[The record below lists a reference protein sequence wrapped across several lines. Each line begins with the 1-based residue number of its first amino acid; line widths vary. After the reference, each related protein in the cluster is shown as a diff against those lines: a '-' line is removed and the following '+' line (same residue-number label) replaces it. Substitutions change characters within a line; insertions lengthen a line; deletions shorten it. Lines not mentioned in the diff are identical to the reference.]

1 MEKNNVIAS
10 LLELPEF
17 EPDRKTVKLPRLN
30 LVLELQ
36 EVPYN
41 KLVRIRREEDA
52 QLHLILAA
60 VVNHPELRQAE
71 WYHGK
76 EGCATPVDALK
87 KLLRMGE
94 VEKLCRVIDQLN
106 GYGPGSVTVLSGAEL
121 EGGGHRRGP
130 GGAGKKRASRAD
142 LIAAQRLLMEHGVL
156 PGTFLRLPPGERAL
170 VCAMMIDYKRQKEEG

>member
-76 EGCATPVDALK
+76 EGCREAHFRRGHFLHQGGA
-87 KLLRMGE
+87 
-94 VEKLCRVIDQLN
+94 
-106 GYGPGSVTVLSGAEL
+106 YGTAVQHRRLGVQGHLYDHFR
-121 EGGGHRRGP
+121 GHRRGP

>member
-1 MEKNNVIAS
+1 MEKNDVIAS

-60 VVNHPELRQAE
+60 VSTTRSC
-71 WYHGK
+71 G
-76 EGCATPVDALK
+76 
-87 KLLRMGE
+87 R
-94 VEKLCRVIDQLN
+94 R
-106 GYGPGSVTVLSGAEL
+106 SGTTT
-121 EGGGHRRGP
+121 RR
-130 GGAGKKRASRAD
+130 
-142 LIAAQRLLMEHGVL
+142 AAPRRW
-156 PGTFLRLPPGERAL
+156 TR
-170 VCAMMIDYKRQKEEG
+170 

>member
-1 MEKNNVIAS
+1 MDKQQSKVNVIAN
-10 LLELPEF
+10 LMELPEF
-17 EPDRKTVKLPRLN
+17 EP
-30 LVLELQ
+30 ELQ

-71 WYHGK
+71 WYHDK

-106 GYGPGSVTVLSGAEL
+106 GYGPGSVTVLSGKEL
-121 EGGGHRRGP
+121 EGAAIGAALEELEKNGP
-130 GGAGKKRASRAD
+130 
-142 LIAAQRLLMEHGVL
+142 AAQ
-156 PGTFLRLPPGERAL
+156 
-170 VCAMMIDYKRQKEEG
+170 I

>member
-1 MEKNNVIAS
+1 MEKNDVIAS

-71 WYHGK
+71 WYHDK

-87 KLLRMGE
+87 SCCAWARWRS
-94 VEKLCRVIDQLN
+94 CA
-106 GYGPGSVTVLSGAEL
+106 GSSISSTATGRGA
-121 EGGGHRRGP
+121 
-130 GGAGKKRASRAD
+130 
-142 LIAAQRLLMEHGVL
+142 
-156 PGTFLRLPPGERAL
+156 
-170 VCAMMIDYKRQKEEG
+170 

>member
-1 MEKNNVIAS
+1 M
-10 LLELPEF
+10 
-17 EPDRKTVKLPRLN
+17 
-30 LVLELQ
+30 
-36 EVPYN
+36 PYN

-106 GYGPGSVTVLSGAEL
+106 GYGPGSVTVPPARSWR
-121 EGGGHRRGP
+121 GGHRRGP
-130 GGAGKKRASRAD
+130 GGAGKNGP
-142 LIAAQRLLMEHGVL
+142 AAQ
-156 PGTFLRLPPGERAL
+156 
-170 VCAMMIDYKRQKEEG
+170 I

>member
-1 MEKNNVIAS
+1 MDKQQSKVNVIAN
-10 LLELPEF
+10 LMELPEF
-17 EPDRKTVKLPRLN
+17 EPEHRRVRLPRLN

-106 GYGPGSVTVLSGAEL
+106 GYGPGSVTVLSGPEL
-121 EGGGHRRGP
+121 EGAASGAALEELEKNGP
-130 GGAGKKRASRAD
+130 
-142 LIAAQRLLMEHGVL
+142 AAQ
-156 PGTFLRLPPGERAL
+156 
-170 VCAMMIDYKRQKEEG
+170 I

>member
-1 MEKNNVIAS
+1 MEKNDVIAS

-60 VVNHPELRQAE
+60 VVNHPE
-71 WYHGK
+71 
-76 EGCATPVDALK
+76 
-87 KLLRMGE
+87 
-94 VEKLCRVIDQLN
+94 
-106 GYGPGSVTVLSGAEL
+106 SVTVLSGKEL
-121 EGGGHRRGP
+121 EGATIGAALEELEKNGP
-130 GGAGKKRASRAD
+130 
-142 LIAAQRLLMEHGVL
+142 AAQ
-156 PGTFLRLPPGERAL
+156 
-170 VCAMMIDYKRQKEEG
+170 I

>member
-1 MEKNNVIAS
+1 MDKQQSKVNVIAN
-10 LLELPEF
+10 LMELPEF
-17 EPDRKTVKLPRLN
+17 EPEHRRVRLPRLN

-87 KLLRMGE
+87 KLLRPGE
-94 VEKLCRVIDQLN
+94 VEKICRSIDLLN
-106 GYGPGSVTVLSGAEL
+106 GYGGGSGAPVSYEELMGQAIQAAVEEL
-121 EGGGHRRGP
+121 E
-130 GGAGKKRASRAD
+130 KN
-142 LIAAQRLLMEHGVL
+142 
-156 PGTFLRLPPGERAL
+156 
-170 VCAMMIDYKRQKEEG
+170 

>member
-1 MEKNNVIAS
+1 MEKNDVIAS

-71 WYHGK
+71 WYHDK

-106 GYGPGSVTVLSGAEL
+106 GYGPGSVTCSPARSWRGRPSARPWRSWKKT
-121 EGGGHRRGP
+121 GQPRRSDRSPTAADRARRAPRDVPAPAP
-130 GGAGKKRASRAD
+130 GGAR
-142 LIAAQRLLMEHGVL
+142 
-156 PGTFLRLPPGERAL
+156 PGLR
-170 VCAMMIDYKRQKEEG
+170 DDD

>member
-1 MEKNNVIAS
+1 MEKNDVIAS

-71 WYHGK
+71 WYHDK

-106 GYGPGSVTVLSGAEL
+106 GYGPGSVTVLSG
-121 EGGGHRRGP
+121 P
-130 GGAGKKRASRAD
+130 
-142 LIAAQRLLMEHGVL
+142 
-156 PGTFLRLPPGERAL
+156 
-170 VCAMMIDYKRQKEEG
+170 

>member
-1 MEKNNVIAS
+1 MEKNDVIAS

-71 WYHGK
+71 WYHDK

-106 GYGPGSVTVLSGAEL
+106 GYGPGSVTVLSGPEL
-121 EGGGHRRGP
+121 EGAAIGAALEELEKTGQPRRSDRRPAAADGARRAPRDVPAPAP
-130 GGAGKKRASRAD
+130 GGAR
-142 LIAAQRLLMEHGVL
+142 
-156 PGTFLRLPPGERAL
+156 PGLR
-170 VCAMMIDYKRQKEEG
+170 DDD